1 MIDYNEFCQKDIT
14 LRDYQQLAKEEIF
27 NKWNCVDNILYQ
39 MPTGT
44 GKTRLFTSIIRDINV
59 WGLRHNI
66 NYRILIIAHRSEL
79 IEQSSR
85 SLDKYRIKHGVL
97 AGTMKDKRDLT
108 RAIQVAS
115 IQTITHPSNRCLIED
130 LQFDFII
137 IDEAHH
143 AVANSYQK
151 LWKFCPNS
159 KKLGVTATPWR
170 MNNSGFAQIF
180 DAYIPSMSIKEFIQ
194 KGWLS
199 AYQYYSIPSDSEIIE
214 SIESIREFDIEGD
227 YKSSVLTQVFDTSKI
242 RAQLY
247 NSYAKNAL
255 GKKGIIYSI
264 SREHSEHICS
274 QYRSH
279 NIAIENI
286 DSETPA
292 KTRENIIKAFRNGE
306 IDIIVNVDIFSE
318 GFDCP
323 DIEFIQLARP
333 TKSLVKYIQQV
344 GRGLRKNGNKRCVVL
359 DNVGMYSRFGLPDE
373 DRDWESFFY
382 GNNKDTSAQVT
393 HTRENLD
400 INNYVEKDMSEGN
413 ENMMLIQDVK
423 TTIPTSDS
431 FTISSIMEDDN
442 TMSAS
447 SLKTEA
453 PTNATQSSS
462 DKAINHF
469 HFSIL
474 SKPFNSAK
482 YAIEETEEGFY
493 IVNLRNKNR
502 MFLTKTKTFP
512 GGVIIVKKD
521 LAQNS
526 FSIIKALTSSTL
538 NSSSSRIIGTL
549 KKEGLLMR
557 FSALDRSTK
566 NITIKV

>member
-27 NKWNCVDNILYQ
+27 SKWNRVDNILYQ

-44 GKTRLFTSIIRDINV
+44 GKTRLFTSIIRDISI

-97 AGTMKDKRDLT
+97 AGTMKNKRDLT
-108 RAIQVAS
+108 QAIQVAS
-115 IQTITHPSNRCLIED
+115 IQTITHSANQCLIDD
-130 LQFDFII
+130 LKFDFII

-151 LWKFCPNS
+151 LWEYCPDA

-180 DAYIPSMSIKEFIQ
+180 DAYIPSMSIKDFIQ
-194 KGWLS
+194 KGWL
-199 AYQYYSIPSDSEIIE
+199 ATYQYYSIPTSSELVK

-227 YKSSVLTQVFDTSKI
+227 YKNSALVEVCDTSRI

-247 NSYAKNAL
+247 DSYEKNVL

-264 SREHSEHICS
+264 SREHSEHICL
-274 QYRSH
+274 QYRSRGV
-279 NIAIENI
+279 AIENI
-286 DSETPA
+286 DSKTPA
-292 KTRENIIKAFRNGE
+292 KLREKVIQAFRKGE

-344 GRGLRKNGNKRCVVL
+344 GRGLRKNGDKRCIIL

-373 DRDWESFFY
+373 ERDWESFFY
-382 GNNKDTSAQVT
+382 GEEKETSSTKGYSRNNGSL
-393 HTRENLD
+393 RE
-400 INNYVEKDMSEGN
+400 YVETDLSEGN
-413 ENMMLIQDVK
+413 EEMVLIQDLEIPKVVEEVVEETSTVIPVVPAEDVPTH
-423 TTIPTSDS
+423 TT
-431 FTISSIMEDDN
+431 DN
-442 TMSAS
+442 
-447 SLKTEA
+447 
-453 PTNATQSSS
+453 
-462 DKAINHF
+462 IY
-469 HFSIL
+469 HFSIK
-474 SKPFNSAK
+474 SKTFNSGK
-482 YAIEETEEGFY
+482 YFIEENENGFF
-493 IVNLRNKNR
+493 IVNARNQNK
-502 MFLTKTKTFP
+502 MLLTTMKTMR
-512 GGVIIVKKD
+512 GGVIIVKKEPTRK
-521 LAQNS
+521 S
-526 FSIIKALTSSTL
+526 FTIIKTL
-538 NSSSSRIIGTL
+538 SVATINSSISRIIGTL
-549 KKEGLLMR
+549 NKEGLLLK
-557 FSALDRSTK
+557 FTSFDKAKINET
-566 NITIKV
+566 ITI

>member
-27 NKWNCVDNILYQ
+27 GKWNCVDNILYQ

-44 GKTRLFTSIIRDINV
+44 GKTRLFTSIIRDISV

-85 SLDKYRIKHGVL
+85 SIDKYRIKHGVL

-108 RAIQVAS
+108 QAIQVAS
-115 IQTITHPSNRCLIED
+115 IQTITHPANQCLIDD
-130 LQFDFII
+130 LKFDFII

-151 LWKFCPNS
+151 LWDYCPDA

-170 MNNSGFAQIF
+170 MNNGGFAQIF
-180 DAYIPSMSIKEFIQ
+180 DAYIPSMSIKDFIQ
-194 KGWLS
+194 KGWL
-199 AYQYYSIPSDSEIIE
+199 ATYQYYSIPTSSELVK

-227 YKSSVLTQVFDTSKI
+227 YKNSALVEVCDTSKI

-247 NSYAKNAL
+247 DSYEKNVL

-264 SREHSEHICS
+264 SREHSEHICL
-274 QYRSH
+274 QYRSRGV
-279 NIAIENI
+279 AIENI
-286 DSETPA
+286 DSKTPA
-292 KTRENIIKAFRNGE
+292 KVREKVIQAFRNGE

-344 GRGLRKNGNKRCVVL
+344 GRGLRKNGDKKCIIL

-373 DRDWESFFY
+373 ERDWESFFY
-382 GNNKDTSAQVT
+382 GEEIETTSTKGYSRNNGSL
-393 HTRENLD
+393 RE
-400 INNYVEKDMSEGN
+400 YVETDLSEGN
-413 ENMMLIQDVK
+413 EEMILIQDLEMPKVVEEVVEE
-423 TTIPTSDS
+423 TSTVIPVIPTEDISTHTTD
-431 FTISSIMEDDN
+431 TIY
-442 TMSAS
+442 
-447 SLKTEA
+447 
-453 PTNATQSSS
+453 
-462 DKAINHF
+462 
-469 HFSIL
+469 HFSIK
-474 SKPFNSAK
+474 SKTFNSGK
-482 YAIEETEEGFY
+482 YFIEENENGFF
-493 IVNLRNKNR
+493 IVNARNQNK
-502 MFLTKTKTFP
+502 MLLSTMKTMR
-512 GGVIIVKKD
+512 GGVIIVKKEPSRK
-521 LAQNS
+521 S
-526 FSIIKALTSSTL
+526 FTIIKTL
-538 NSSSSRIIGTL
+538 SATTINSSMSRIVGTL
-549 KKEGLLMR
+549 SKEGLLLK
-557 FSALDRSTK
+557 FTAFDKTK
-566 NITIKV
+566 INITITI

>member
-14 LRDYQQLAKEEIF
+14 LRDYQQLAKEKIF
-27 NKWNCVDNILYQ
+27 GKWNCVNNILYQ

-66 NYRILIIAHRSEL
+66 NFRILIIAHRSEL

-108 RAIQVAS
+108 QAIQVAS
-115 IQTITHPSNRCLIED
+115 IQTITHSSNRCLIEE
-130 LQFDFII
+130 LKFDFII

-151 LWKFCPNS
+151 LWEFCPDS

-170 MNNSGFAQIF
+170 MNNSGFAKIF

-194 KGWLS
+194 KGWLA
-199 AYQYYSIPSDSEIIE
+199 AYQYYSIPNNSEIIK

-227 YKSSVLTQVFDTSKI
+227 YKSSALEAVFDTSKI

-247 NSYAKNAL
+247 DSYKKNAL

-264 SREHSEHICS
+264 SREHSEHICT
-274 QYRSH
+274 QYRSRDVK
-279 NIAIENI
+279 IENI
-286 DSETPA
+286 DSKTPA
-292 KTRENIIKAFRNGE
+292 KQRERVIKAFKDGN

-344 GRGLRKNGNKRCVVL
+344 GRGLRKNGNKRCVIL

-373 DRDWESFFY
+373 DRDWEAFFY
-382 GNNKDTSAQVT
+382 GNEKDSPQK
-393 HTRENLD
+393 HTRPNN
-400 INNYVEKDMSEGN
+400 INCLHESLEADLSEGD
-413 ENMMLIQDVK
+413 EAMVLIQDLE
-423 TTIPTSDS
+423 TTQVIEKPLAHAVQSDDTSN
-431 FTISSIMEDDN
+431 IDDN
-442 TMSAS
+442 NLDS
-447 SLKTEA
+447 
-453 PTNATQSSS
+453 
-462 DKAINHF
+462 HF
-469 HFSIL
+469 IIKSN
-474 SKPFNSAK
+474 SFNSGK
-482 YAIEETEEGFY
+482 YIIEENESGFY
-493 IVNLRNKNR
+493 IVNQRTSNR
-502 MFLTKTKTFP
+502 MLLTQMHTLR
-512 GGVIIVKKD
+512 GGIIIIRKEPDKRIFTIVKT
-521 LAQNS
+521 LS
-526 FSIIKALTSSTL
+526 TSTIHTTL
-538 NSSSSRIIGTL
+538 SRIVGTIR
-549 KKEGLLMR
+549 KEGLLLKFTAFDKSEVNM
-557 FSALDRSTK
+557 T
-566 NITIKV
+566 ITV

>member
-27 NKWNCVDNILYQ
+27 GKWNLVDNILYQ

-44 GKTRLFTSIIRDINV
+44 GKTRLFTSIIRDISI

-108 RAIQVAS
+108 QAIQVAS
-115 IQTITHPSNRCLIED
+115 IQTITHPANQCLIDD
-130 LQFDFII
+130 LKFDFII

-143 AVANSYQK
+143 AVAKSYQK
-151 LWKFCPNS
+151 LWEFCPDA

-180 DAYIPSMSIKEFIQ
+180 DAYIPSMSIKDFIQ
-194 KGWLS
+194 KGWL
-199 AYQYYSIPSDSEIIE
+199 ATYQYYSIPTSSELVK

-227 YKSSVLTQVFDTSKI
+227 YKNSALVKVCDTSKI

-247 NSYAKNAL
+247 DSYEKNVL

-264 SREHSEHICS
+264 SREHSEHICL
-274 QYRSH
+274 QYRSRGVT
-279 NIAIENI
+279 IENI
-286 DSETPA
+286 DSKTPA
-292 KTRENIIKAFRNGE
+292 KLREKVIQAFRNGD

-344 GRGLRKNGNKRCVVL
+344 GRGLRKNGDKKCIIL

-373 DRDWESFFY
+373 ERDWESFFY
-382 GNNKDTSAQVT
+382 GEEKETTSAKGYSRNNGSL
-393 HTRENLD
+393 RE
-400 INNYVEKDMSEGN
+400 YVETDLSEGN
-413 ENMMLIQDVK
+413 EEMILIQDLEMPKVVEEVVEETSTVIPVIPTEDIPTHTTDNIYQFSIK
-423 TTIPTSDS
+423 SKTFNSGKYFIEENENGFFIVNARNQNKMLLTTIK
-431 FTISSIMEDDN
+431 
-442 TMSAS
+442 TM
-447 SLKTEA
+447 
-453 PTNATQSSS
+453 
-462 DKAINHF
+462 
-469 HFSIL
+469 
-474 SKPFNSAK
+474 
-482 YAIEETEEGFY
+482 
-493 IVNLRNKNR
+493 R
-502 MFLTKTKTFP
+502 
-512 GGVIIVKKD
+512 GGIIIVKKEPSRK
-521 LAQNS
+521 S
-526 FSIIKALTSSTL
+526 FTIIKTL
-538 NSSSSRIIGTL
+538 SATTINSSMSRIVGTIN
-549 KKEGLLMR
+549 KEGLLLK
-557 FSALDRSTK
+557 FTSFDKAKINET
-566 NITIKV
+566 ITI

>member
-27 NKWNCVDNILYQ
+27 SKWNRVDNILYQ

-44 GKTRLFTSIIRDINV
+44 GKTRLFTSIIRDISI

-108 RAIQVAS
+108 QAIQVAS
-115 IQTITHPSNRCLIED
+115 IQTITHPANQCLIDD
-130 LQFDFII
+130 LKFDFII

-151 LWKFCPNS
+151 LWEYCPDA

-180 DAYIPSMSIKEFIQ
+180 DAYIPSMSIKDFIQ
-194 KGWLS
+194 KGWL
-199 AYQYYSIPSDSEIIE
+199 ATYQYYSIPTSSELVK

-227 YKSSVLTQVFDTSKI
+227 YKNSALVEVCDTSKI

-247 NSYAKNAL
+247 DSYEKNVL

-264 SREHSEHICS
+264 SREHSEHICL
-274 QYRSH
+274 QYRSRGV
-279 NIAIENI
+279 AIENI
-286 DSETPA
+286 DSKTPA
-292 KTRENIIKAFRNGE
+292 KVREKVIQAFRNGE

-344 GRGLRKNGNKRCVVL
+344 GRGLRKNGDKKCIIL
-359 DNVGMYSRFGLPDE
+359 DNVGMYSQFGLPDE
-373 DRDWESFFY
+373 ERDWESFFY
-382 GNNKDTSAQVT
+382 GEEKETSSTKGYSRNNGSL
-393 HTRENLD
+393 RE
-400 INNYVEKDMSEGN
+400 YVETDLSEGN
-413 ENMMLIQDVK
+413 EEMILIQDLEMPKIVDEIVEDTSTK
-423 TTIPTSDS
+423 IQVVENEDIPSC
-431 FTISSIMEDDN
+431 E
-442 TMSAS
+442 
-447 SLKTEA
+447 
-453 PTNATQSSS
+453 TNNRHS
-462 DKAINHF
+462 
-469 HFSIL
+469 FSIK
-474 SKPFNSAK
+474 SKSFCSGK
-482 YAIEETEEGFY
+482 YFIEENENGFFV
-493 IVNLRNKNR
+493 VNARNQNR
-502 MFLTKTKTFP
+502 MFLTTMKTMRGVVVIVIKETAKKSFTIIKTLSTKTLHSSMSYIV
-512 GGVIIVKKD
+512 GV
-521 LAQNS
+521 L
-526 FSIIKALTSSTL
+526 
-538 NSSSSRIIGTL
+538 R
-549 KKEGLLMR
+549 KEGLLLK
-557 FSALDRSTK
+557 FTSFDK
-566 NITIKV
+566 KTINETVTV

>member
-1 MIDYNEFCQKDIT
+1 MIDYKEFCQKDVT

-27 NKWNCVDNILYQ
+27 GKWNLVDNILYQ

-44 GKTRLFTSIIRDINV
+44 GKTRLFTSIIRDIST

-97 AGTMKDKRDLT
+97 AGTMKDMRDLT
-108 RAIQVAS
+108 QAIQVAS
-115 IQTITHPSNRCLIED
+115 IQTITHPANQCMIDD
-130 LQFDFII
+130 LKFDFII

-143 AVANSYQK
+143 AVAHSYQK
-151 LWKFCPNS
+151 LWEYCPDA

-180 DAYIPSMSIKEFIQ
+180 DAYIPSMSIKDFIQ
-194 KGWLS
+194 KGWL
-199 AYQYYSIPSDSEIIE
+199 ATYQYYSIPISSELVK

-227 YKSSVLTQVFDTSKI
+227 YKNSALVEVCDTSKI

-247 NSYAKNAL
+247 DSYEKNVL

-274 QYRSH
+274 QYRSRGV
-279 NIAIENI
+279 AIENI
-286 DSETPA
+286 DSKTPA
-292 KTRENIIKAFRNGE
+292 KVRETVIKAFKNGD

-344 GRGLRKNGNKRCVVL
+344 GRGLRKNGDKRCIIL

-373 DRDWESFFY
+373 ERDWESFFY
-382 GNNKDTSAQVT
+382 GEEKENISNKGYSRNNGSI
-393 HTRENLD
+393 RE
-400 INNYVEKDMSEGN
+400 YVETDLSEGN
-413 ENMMLIQDVK
+413 EEMILIQDLE
-423 TTIPTSDS
+423 IPKIVDEIVEDTS
-431 FTISSIMEDDN
+431 TKIQVVENEDIPSD
-442 TMSAS
+442 
-447 SLKTEA
+447 E
-453 PTNATQSSS
+453 TNNIHS
-462 DKAINHF
+462 
-469 HFSIL
+469 FSIK
-474 SKPFNSAK
+474 SKSFCSGK
-482 YAIEETEEGFY
+482 YFIEENEEGFF
-493 IVNLRNKNR
+493 IVNVRNKNR
-502 MFLTKTKTFP
+502 MLLTTMNTMR
-512 GGVIIVKKD
+512 GGVIIVTKEPARK
-521 LAQNS
+521 S
-526 FSIIKALTSSTL
+526 FTIIKTL
-538 NSSSSRIIGTL
+538 SPATINSSISRIVGTIN
-549 KKEGLLMR
+549 KEGLLLK
-557 FSALDRSTK
+557 FTAFDKTK
-566 NITIKV
+566 INETITI

>member
-27 NKWNCVDNILYQ
+27 SKWNRVDNILYQ

-44 GKTRLFTSIIRDINV
+44 GKTRLFTSIIRDISI

-108 RAIQVAS
+108 QAIQVAS
-115 IQTITHPSNRCLIED
+115 IQTITHPANQCLIDD
-130 LQFDFII
+130 LKFDFII

-151 LWKFCPNS
+151 LWEYCPDA

-180 DAYIPSMSIKEFIQ
+180 DAYIPSMSIKDFIQ
-194 KGWLS
+194 KGWL
-199 AYQYYSIPSDSEIIE
+199 ATYQYYSIPTSSELVK

-227 YKSSVLTQVFDTSKI
+227 YKNSALVEVCDTSRI

-247 NSYAKNAL
+247 DSYEKNVL

-264 SREHSEHICS
+264 SREHSEHICL
-274 QYRSH
+274 QYRSRGVT
-279 NIAIENI
+279 IENI
-286 DSETPA
+286 DSKTPA
-292 KTRENIIKAFRNGE
+292 KVREKVIQAFRNGE

-344 GRGLRKNGNKRCVVL
+344 GRGLRKNGDKKCIIL

-373 DRDWESFFY
+373 ERDWESFFY
-382 GNNKDTSAQVT
+382 GEEIETTSTKGYSRNNGSL
-393 HTRENLD
+393 RE
-400 INNYVEKDMSEGN
+400 YVETDLSEGN
-413 ENMMLIQDVK
+413 EEMILIQDLEMPKVVEEVVEE
-423 TTIPTSDS
+423 TSTVIPVIPTED
-431 FTISSIMEDDN
+431 ISTHTTDN
-442 TMSAS
+442 
-447 SLKTEA
+447 
-453 PTNATQSSS
+453 
-462 DKAINHF
+462 IY
-469 HFSIL
+469 HFSIK
-474 SKPFNSAK
+474 SKTFNSGK
-482 YAIEETEEGFY
+482 YFIEENENGFF
-493 IVNLRNKNR
+493 IVNARNQNK
-502 MFLTKTKTFP
+502 MLLTTMKTMR
-512 GGVIIVKKD
+512 GGVIIVKKEP
-521 LAQNS
+521 ASKS
-526 FSIIKALTSSTL
+526 FTIIKTLSTKTLHSSMSYIVGVL
-538 NSSSSRIIGTL
+538 R
-549 KKEGLLMR
+549 KEGLLLK
-557 FSALDRSTK
+557 FTSFDKKKINETV
-566 NITIKV
+566 TI

>member
-27 NKWNCVDNILYQ
+27 SKWNRVDNILYQ

-44 GKTRLFTSIIRDINV
+44 GKTRLFTSIIRDISI

-97 AGTMKDKRDLT
+97 SGTMKDKRDLT
-108 RAIQVAS
+108 QAIQVAS
-115 IQTITHPSNRCLIED
+115 IQTITHPANQCLIDD
-130 LQFDFII
+130 LKFDFII

-151 LWKFCPNS
+151 LWEYCPDA

-180 DAYIPSMSIKEFIQ
+180 DAYIPSMSIKDFIQ
-194 KGWLS
+194 KGWL
-199 AYQYYSIPSDSEIIE
+199 ATYQYYSIPTSSELVK

-227 YKSSVLTQVFDTSKI
+227 YKNSALVEVCDTSKI
-242 RAQLY
+242 RTQLY
-247 NSYAKNAL
+247 DSYEKNVL

-264 SREHSEHICS
+264 SREHSEHICL
-274 QYRSH
+274 QYRSRGV
-279 NIAIENI
+279 AIENI
-286 DSETPA
+286 DSKTPA
-292 KTRENIIKAFRNGE
+292 KLREKVIQAFRNGD

-344 GRGLRKNGNKRCVVL
+344 GRGLRKNGDKKCIIL

-373 DRDWESFFY
+373 ERDWESFFY
-382 GNNKDTSAQVT
+382 GEEKETTSAKGYSRNNGSL
-393 HTRENLD
+393 RE
-400 INNYVEKDMSEGN
+400 YVETDLSEGN
-413 ENMMLIQDVK
+413 EEMILIQDLEMPKVVEEVVEETSTVIPVIPTEDIHTHMPDNIYYFSIK
-423 TTIPTSDS
+423 SKTFNSGKYFIEENENGFFIVNARNQNRMLLTTIK
-431 FTISSIMEDDN
+431 
-442 TMSAS
+442 TM
-447 SLKTEA
+447 
-453 PTNATQSSS
+453 
-462 DKAINHF
+462 
-469 HFSIL
+469 
-474 SKPFNSAK
+474 
-482 YAIEETEEGFY
+482 
-493 IVNLRNKNR
+493 R
-502 MFLTKTKTFP
+502 
-512 GGVIIVKKD
+512 GGVIIVKKEPSRK
-521 LAQNS
+521 S
-526 FSIIKALTSSTL
+526 FTIIKTL
-538 NSSSSRIIGTL
+538 SATTINSYMSRIVGTI
-549 KKEGLLMR
+549 KKEGLLLKFTAFDKSR
-557 FSALDRSTK
+557 INET
-566 NITIKV
+566 ITI

>member
-14 LRDYQQLAKEEIF
+14 LRDYQQLAKEKIF
-27 NKWNCVDNILYQ
+27 SKWNCVDNILYQ

-79 IEQSSR
+79 IEQSSH
-85 SLDKYRIKHGVL
+85 SLDKYHIKHGVL

-108 RAIQVAS
+108 QAIQVAS
-115 IQTITHPSNRCLIED
+115 IQTIIHPSNRCLIEG

-194 KGWLS
+194 KGWLA
-199 AYQYYSIPSDSEIIE
+199 AYQYYSIPSDSEIIK
-214 SIESIREFDIEGD
+214 SIESIRDFDIEGD

-292 KTRENIIKAFRNGE
+292 KTRENIIKAFKNGE

-344 GRGLRKNGNKRCVVL
+344 GRGLRKNGNKRCVIL

-373 DRDWESFFY
+373 ERDWESFFY
-382 GNNKDTSAQVT
+382 GNKIEHSIERIDSRNN
-393 HTRENLD
+393 RNLKEYQNTD
-400 INNYVEKDMSEGN
+400 LSEGN
-413 ENMMLIQDVK
+413 EEMILIQNLNSLQTPELKDFTQTVPEE
-423 TTIPTSDS
+423 TTYIPPKDEKYHFIITSKRFYS
-431 FTISSIMEDDN
+431 GRYI
-442 TMSAS
+442 
-447 SLKTEA
+447 
-453 PTNATQSSS
+453 
-462 DKAINHF
+462 
-469 HFSIL
+469 
-474 SKPFNSAK
+474 
-482 YAIEETEEGFY
+482 IEENEEGFF
-493 IVNLRNKNR
+493 IVNTRTLNK
-502 MFLTKTKTFP
+502 MLLIKMKTMH
-512 GGVIIVKKD
+512 GGVIIVSKEPNKK
-521 LAQNS
+521 S
-526 FSIIKALTSSTL
+526 FTVIKTLSISTL
-538 NSSSSRIIGTL
+538 HTAVSQIVGTL
-549 KKEGLLMR
+549 HKDGLLLR
-557 FSALDRSTK
+557 FTSFDKSQINVTV
-566 NITIKV
+566 TV

>member
-27 NKWNCVDNILYQ
+27 SKWNSVDNILYQ

-44 GKTRLFTSIIRDINV
+44 GKTRLFTSIIRDISI

-108 RAIQVAS
+108 QAIQVAS
-115 IQTITHPSNRCLIED
+115 IQTITHPANQCLIDD
-130 LQFDFII
+130 LKFDFII

-151 LWKFCPNS
+151 LWEYCPDA

-180 DAYIPSMSIKEFIQ
+180 DAYIPSMSIKDFIQ
-194 KGWLS
+194 KGWL
-199 AYQYYSIPSDSEIIE
+199 ATYQYYSIPTSSELVK

-227 YKSSVLTQVFDTSKI
+227 YKNSALVEVCDTSRI

-247 NSYAKNAL
+247 DSYEKNVL

-264 SREHSEHICS
+264 SREHSEHICL
-274 QYRSH
+274 QYRSRGV
-279 NIAIENI
+279 AIENI
-286 DSETPA
+286 DSKTPA
-292 KTRENIIKAFRNGE
+292 KVREKVIQAFRNGE

-344 GRGLRKNGNKRCVVL
+344 GRGLRKNGDKKCIIL

-373 DRDWESFFY
+373 ERDWESFFY
-382 GNNKDTSAQVT
+382 GEEKESTSTKGYSRNNGSL
-393 HTRENLD
+393 RE
-400 INNYVEKDMSEGN
+400 YVETDLSEGN
-413 ENMMLIQDVK
+413 EEMILIQDLEVPK
-423 TTIPTSDS
+423 VVEDVAEEVSTEISVVSTEDVPTHTTDI
-431 FTISSIMEDDN
+431 IY
-442 TMSAS
+442 
-447 SLKTEA
+447 
-453 PTNATQSSS
+453 
-462 DKAINHF
+462 
-469 HFSIL
+469 HFSIK
-474 SKPFNSAK
+474 SKTFNSGK
-482 YAIEETEEGFY
+482 YFIEENENGFF
-493 IVNLRNKNR
+493 IVNARNQNK
-502 MFLTKTKTFP
+502 MLLTTMKTMR
-512 GGVIIVKKD
+512 GGVIIVKKEP
-521 LAQNS
+521 ASKS
-526 FSIIKALTSSTL
+526 FTIIKTLSAKTIYSSK
-538 NSSSSRIIGTL
+538 SRIIGTL
-549 KKEGLLMR
+549 HKEGLLIR
-557 FSALDRSTK
+557 FTALGKSET
-566 NITIKV
+566 NVTINV

>member
-27 NKWNCVDNILYQ
+27 SKWNRVDNILYQ

-44 GKTRLFTSIIRDINV
+44 GKTRLFTSIIRDISI

-108 RAIQVAS
+108 QAIQVAS
-115 IQTITHPSNRCLIED
+115 IQTITHPANQCLIDD
-130 LQFDFII
+130 LKFDFII

-151 LWKFCPNS
+151 LWEYCPDA

-180 DAYIPSMSIKEFIQ
+180 DAYIPSMSIKDFIQ
-194 KGWLS
+194 KGWL
-199 AYQYYSIPSDSEIIE
+199 ATYQYYSIPTSSELVK

-227 YKSSVLTQVFDTSKI
+227 YKNSALVEVCDTSKI

-247 NSYAKNAL
+247 DSYEKNVL

-264 SREHSEHICS
+264 SREHSEHICL
-274 QYRSH
+274 QYRSRGV
-279 NIAIENI
+279 AIENI
-286 DSETPA
+286 DSKTPA
-292 KTRENIIKAFRNGE
+292 KVREKVIQAFRNGE

-344 GRGLRKNGNKRCVVL
+344 GRGLRKNGDKKCIIL

-373 DRDWESFFY
+373 ERDWESFFY
-382 GNNKDTSAQVT
+382 GEEKETTSTKGYSRNNGSL
-393 HTRENLD
+393 RE
-400 INNYVEKDMSEGN
+400 YVETDLSEGN
-413 ENMMLIQDVK
+413 EEMILIQDLEIPKVVEEVVEETSTVIPVIPTEDIPTHTTDNIYQFSIK
-423 TTIPTSDS
+423 SKTFNSGKYFIEENENGFFIVNARNRNKMLLTTIK
-431 FTISSIMEDDN
+431 
-442 TMSAS
+442 TM
-447 SLKTEA
+447 
-453 PTNATQSSS
+453 
-462 DKAINHF
+462 
-469 HFSIL
+469 
-474 SKPFNSAK
+474 
-482 YAIEETEEGFY
+482 
-493 IVNLRNKNR
+493 R
-502 MFLTKTKTFP
+502 
-512 GGVIIVKKD
+512 GGIIIVKKEPSRK
-521 LAQNS
+521 S
-526 FSIIKALTSSTL
+526 FTIIKTL
-538 NSSSSRIIGTL
+538 SATTINSSMSRIVGTIN
-549 KKEGLLMR
+549 KEGLLLK
-557 FSALDRSTK
+557 FTSFDKAKINET
-566 NITIKV
+566 ITI

>member
-27 NKWNCVDNILYQ
+27 GKWNLVDNILYQ

-44 GKTRLFTSIIRDINV
+44 GKTRLFTSIIRDISI

-108 RAIQVAS
+108 QAIQVAS
-115 IQTITHPSNRCLIED
+115 IQTITHPANQCMIDD
-130 LQFDFII
+130 LKFDFII

-151 LWKFCPNS
+151 LWEYCPDA

-170 MNNSGFAQIF
+170 MNNSGFVQIF
-180 DAYIPSMSIKEFIQ
+180 DAYIPSMSIKNFIQ
-194 KGWLS
+194 KGWL
-199 AYQYYSIPSDSEIIE
+199 ATYQYYSIPTSSELVK

-227 YKSSVLTQVFDTSKI
+227 YKNSALVEVCDTSKI

-247 NSYAKNAL
+247 DSYEKNVL

-264 SREHSEHICS
+264 SREHSEHICL
-274 QYRSH
+274 QYRSRGV
-279 NIAIENI
+279 AIENI
-286 DSETPA
+286 DSKTPA
-292 KTRENIIKAFRNGE
+292 KVREKVIQAFRNGE

-344 GRGLRKNGNKRCVVL
+344 GRGLRKNGDKKCIIL

-373 DRDWESFFY
+373 ERDWESFFY
-382 GNNKDTSAQVT
+382 GEEKETTSTKGYSRNNGSL
-393 HTRENLD
+393 RE
-400 INNYVEKDMSEGN
+400 YVETDLSEGN
-413 ENMMLIQDVK
+413 EEMILIQDLEMPKVVEEVVEE
-423 TTIPTSDS
+423 TSTVIPVIPTED
-431 FTISSIMEDDN
+431 ISTHKPDIIS
-442 TMSAS
+442 
-447 SLKTEA
+447 
-453 PTNATQSSS
+453 
-462 DKAINHF
+462 
-469 HFSIL
+469 HFSIK
-474 SKPFNSAK
+474 SKPFNSGK
-482 YAIEETEEGFY
+482 YFIEENENGFF
-493 IVNLRNKNR
+493 IVNARNQNR
-502 MFLTKTKTFP
+502 MPLTTMKTMR
-512 GGVIIVKKD
+512 GGIIIVKKEPSRK
-521 LAQNS
+521 S
-526 FSIIKALTSSTL
+526 FTIIKTL
-538 NSSSSRIIGTL
+538 SATTINSSMSRIVGTIN
-549 KKEGLLMR
+549 KEGLLLK
-557 FSALDRSTK
+557 FTSFDKAKINET
-566 NITIKV
+566 ITI

>member
-27 NKWNCVDNILYQ
+27 GKWNCVDNILYQ

-44 GKTRLFTSIIRDINV
+44 GKTRLFTSIIRDISV

-108 RAIQVAS
+108 QAIQVAS

-151 LWKFCPNS
+151 LWEFCPDS

-170 MNNSGFAQIF
+170 MNNSGFAKIF
-180 DAYIPSMSIKEFIQ
+180 DAYIPSMSIKEFIH
-194 KGWLS
+194 KGWLA
-199 AYQYYSIPSDSEIIE
+199 AYQYYSIPNNSEIIK

-227 YKSSVLTQVFDTSKI
+227 YKSSALIEVFDTSKI

-247 NSYAKNAL
+247 DSYAKNAL

-264 SREHSEHICS
+264 SREHSEHICA
-274 QYRSH
+274 QYRIR
-279 NIAIENI
+279 NVKIENI
-286 DSETPA
+286 DSKTPA
-292 KTRENIIKAFRNGE
+292 KQRESVIKAFKDGD

-344 GRGLRKNGNKRCVVL
+344 GRGLRKNGDKRCVIL
-359 DNVGMYSRFGLPDE
+359 DNVGMYARFGLPDE
-373 DRDWESFFY
+373 DRDWKSFFY
-382 GNNKDTSAQVT
+382 GNEKEYASE
-393 HTRENLD
+393 HTRSYNRSCLREYSEVDL
-400 INNYVEKDMSEGN
+400 SEGD
-413 ENMMLIQDVK
+413 ETMVLIQDLETPQVVEE
-423 TTIPTSDS
+423 PTLQ
-431 FTISSIMEDDN
+431 IMPLDN
-442 TMSAS
+442 TSN
-447 SLKTEA
+447 LDNGNQERHF
-453 PTNATQSSS
+453 
-462 DKAINHF
+462 AIR
-469 HFSIL
+469 
-474 SKPFNSAK
+474 SKSFNSGK
-482 YAIEETEEGFY
+482 YVIEENETGFY
-493 IVNLRNKNR
+493 IVNNRTSNR
-502 MFLTKTKTFP
+502 MLLTKIQTIRGGAIIITREPDKKTFT
-512 GGVIIVKKD
+512 
-521 LAQNS
+521 
-526 FSIIKALTSSTL
+526 IIKTLSTQTLHSAL
-538 NSSSSRIIGTL
+538 SRIVGTI
-549 KKEGLLMR
+549 KKEGLLLKFTAFDKSEVNM
-557 FSALDRSTK
+557 T
-566 NITIKV
+566 ITV

>member
-1 MIDYNEFCQKDIT
+1 MMDYNEFCQKDIT

-27 NKWNCVDNILYQ
+27 SKWNLVDNILYQ

-44 GKTRLFTSIIRDINV
+44 GKTRLFTSIIRDINI
-59 WGLRHNI
+59 WGLRHDI

-108 RAIQVAS
+108 QAIQVAS
-115 IQTITHPSNRCLIED
+115 IQTITHPANQCLIDD
-130 LQFDFII
+130 LKFDFII

-151 LWKFCPNS
+151 LWDYCPDA

-180 DAYIPSMSIKEFIQ
+180 DAYIPSMSIKDFIQ
-194 KGWLS
+194 KGWL
-199 AYQYYSIPSDSEIIE
+199 ATYQYYSIPVSSELVK

-227 YKSSVLTQVFDTSKI
+227 YKNSALVEVCDTSKI

-247 NSYAKNAL
+247 DSYEKNVL

-264 SREHSEHICS
+264 SREHSEHICL
-274 QYRSH
+274 QYRSRGVT
-279 NIAIENI
+279 IENI
-286 DSETPA
+286 DSKTPA
-292 KTRENIIKAFRNGE
+292 KIREKVIQAFRDGE

-344 GRGLRKNGNKRCVVL
+344 GRGLRKNGDKKCIIL

-373 DRDWESFFY
+373 ERDWESFFY
-382 GNNKDTSAQVT
+382 GEEKETTSTKGYSRNNGSL
-393 HTRENLD
+393 RE
-400 INNYVEKDMSEGN
+400 YVETDLSEGN
-413 ENMMLIQDVK
+413 EEMILIQDLEIPNVVEEVVTETSVVIPVIPTEDITTHTTDNIYRFSIK
-423 TTIPTSDS
+423 SKTFNSGKYFIEENENGFFIVNARNHNRMLLTTIK
-431 FTISSIMEDDN
+431 
-442 TMSAS
+442 TM
-447 SLKTEA
+447 
-453 PTNATQSSS
+453 
-462 DKAINHF
+462 
-469 HFSIL
+469 
-474 SKPFNSAK
+474 
-482 YAIEETEEGFY
+482 
-493 IVNLRNKNR
+493 R
-502 MFLTKTKTFP
+502 
-512 GGVIIVKKD
+512 GGVIIVKKEPSRK
-521 LAQNS
+521 S
-526 FSIIKALTSSTL
+526 FTIIKTLSATTINSSMSRIVGTL
-538 NSSSSRIIGTL
+538 N
-549 KKEGLLMR
+549 KEGLLLK
-557 FSALDRSTK
+557 FTSFDKAKINET
-566 NITIKV
+566 ITI

>member
-27 NKWNCVDNILYQ
+27 GKWNCVDNILYQ

-44 GKTRLFTSIIRDINV
+44 GKTRLFTSIIRDISV

-108 RAIQVAS
+108 QAIQVAS

-151 LWKFCPNS
+151 LWEFCPDS

-170 MNNSGFAQIF
+170 MNNSGFAKIF
-180 DAYIPSMSIKEFIQ
+180 DAYIPSMSIKEFIH
-194 KGWLS
+194 KGWLA
-199 AYQYYSIPSDSEIIE
+199 AYQYYSIPNNSEIIK

-227 YKSSVLTQVFDTSKI
+227 YKSSALIEVFDTSKI

-247 NSYAKNAL
+247 DSYAKNAL

-264 SREHSEHICS
+264 SREHSEHICA
-274 QYRSH
+274 QYRSRYVK
-279 NIAIENI
+279 IENI
-286 DSETPA
+286 DSKTPA
-292 KTRENIIKAFRNGE
+292 KQRENVIKAFKNGD

-344 GRGLRKNGNKRCVVL
+344 GRGLRKNGDKRCVIL
-359 DNVGMYSRFGLPDE
+359 DNVGMYARFGLPDE
-373 DRDWESFFY
+373 DRDWGSFFY
-382 GNNKDTSAQVT
+382 GNEKEYASE
-393 HTRENLD
+393 HTRSYNRSCLRDYSEVDL
-400 INNYVEKDMSEGN
+400 SEGD
-413 ENMMLIQDVK
+413 EAMVLIQDLEPPQVVEE
-423 TTIPTSDS
+423 PTLQ
-431 FTISSIMEDDN
+431 IMPLDN
-442 TMSAS
+442 TSN
-447 SLKTEA
+447 LDNGNQERHF
-453 PTNATQSSS
+453 
-462 DKAINHF
+462 AIR
-469 HFSIL
+469 
-474 SKPFNSAK
+474 SKSFNSGK
-482 YAIEETEEGFY
+482 YIIEENESGFY
-493 IVNLRNKNR
+493 IVNNRTSNR
-502 MFLTKTKTFP
+502 MLLTKMQTLRGGTIIINRETDKKTFT
-512 GGVIIVKKD
+512 
-521 LAQNS
+521 
-526 FSIIKALTSSTL
+526 IIKTLSTQTL
-538 NSSSSRIIGTL
+538 HTGLSRIVGTIR
-549 KKEGLLMR
+549 KEGLLLK
-557 FSALDRSTK
+557 FTAFDKTK
-566 NITIKV
+566 INITITV

>member
-27 NKWNCVDNILYQ
+27 SKWNRVDNILYQ

-44 GKTRLFTSIIRDINV
+44 GKTRLFTSIIRDISI

-108 RAIQVAS
+108 QAIQVAS
-115 IQTITHPSNRCLIED
+115 IQTITHPANQCLIDD
-130 LQFDFII
+130 LKFDFII

-151 LWKFCPNS
+151 LWEYCPNA

-180 DAYIPSMSIKEFIQ
+180 DAYIPSMSIKDFIQ
-194 KGWLS
+194 KGWL
-199 AYQYYSIPSDSEIIE
+199 ATYQYYSIPTSSELVK

-227 YKSSVLTQVFDTSKI
+227 YKNSALVEVCDTSKI

-247 NSYAKNAL
+247 DSYEKNVL

-264 SREHSEHICS
+264 SREHSEHICL
-274 QYRSH
+274 QYRSRGV
-279 NIAIENI
+279 AIENI
-286 DSETPA
+286 DSKTPA
-292 KTRENIIKAFRNGE
+292 KVREKVIQAFRNGE

-344 GRGLRKNGNKRCVVL
+344 GRGLRKNGDKKCIIL

-373 DRDWESFFY
+373 ERDWESFFY
-382 GNNKDTSAQVT
+382 GEEKETTSTKGYSRNNGCL
-393 HTRENLD
+393 RE
-400 INNYVEKDMSEGN
+400 YVETDLSEGN
-413 ENMMLIQDVK
+413 EEMILLQDLEVPK
-423 TTIPTSDS
+423 VVEDVAEEVSTEIAVVSTEDVPTHTTDI
-431 FTISSIMEDDN
+431 IY
-442 TMSAS
+442 
-447 SLKTEA
+447 
-453 PTNATQSSS
+453 
-462 DKAINHF
+462 
-469 HFSIL
+469 HFSIK
-474 SKPFNSAK
+474 SKTFNSGK
-482 YAIEETEEGFY
+482 YFIEENENGFF
-493 IVNLRNKNR
+493 IVNARNQNK
-502 MFLTKTKTFP
+502 MLLTTMKTMR
-512 GGVIIVKKD
+512 GGVIIVKKEP
-521 LAQNS
+521 S
-526 FSIIKALTSSTL
+526 RKTFTIIKTLSATTINSSMSRIVGTL
-538 NSSSSRIIGTL
+538 N
-549 KKEGLLMR
+549 KEGLLLKYTS
-557 FSALDRSTK
+557 FDKSKINET
-566 NITIKV
+566 ITI

>member
-14 LRDYQQLAKEEIF
+14 LRDYQQLAKEKIF
-27 NKWNCVDNILYQ
+27 SKWNCVDNILYQ

-85 SLDKYRIKHGVL
+85 SLDKYHIKHGVL

-108 RAIQVAS
+108 QAIQVAS
-115 IQTITHPSNRCLIED
+115 IQTIIHPSNRCLIEG

-194 KGWLS
+194 KGWLA
-199 AYQYYSIPSDSEIIE
+199 AYQYYSIPSDSEIIK
-214 SIESIREFDIEGD
+214 SIESIRDFDIEGD

-292 KTRENIIKAFRNGE
+292 KTRENIIKAFKNGE
-306 IDIIVNVDIFSE
+306 IDIIINVDIFSE

-344 GRGLRKNGNKRCVVL
+344 GRGLRKNGNKRCVIL

-373 DRDWESFFY
+373 ERDWESFFY
-382 GNNKDTSAQVT
+382 GNKIEHSIEKIDSRNNW
-393 HTRENLD
+393 NLKEYQNTD
-400 INNYVEKDMSEGN
+400 LTEGN
-413 ENMMLIQDVK
+413 EEMILIQNLNSLQTPELKDFTQTVPEE
-423 TTIPTSDS
+423 TTYIPPKDEKYHFIITSKRFYS
-431 FTISSIMEDDN
+431 G
-442 TMSAS
+442 
-447 SLKTEA
+447 
-453 PTNATQSSS
+453 
-462 DKAINHF
+462 
-469 HFSIL
+469 
-474 SKPFNSAK
+474 K
-482 YAIEETEEGFY
+482 YIIEENEEGFF
-493 IVNLRNKNR
+493 IVNTRTLNK
-502 MFLTKTKTFP
+502 MLLIKMKTMH
-512 GGVIIVKKD
+512 GGVIIVSKEPNKK
-521 LAQNS
+521 S
-526 FSIIKALTSSTL
+526 FTVIKTLSISTL
-538 NSSSSRIIGTL
+538 HTAVSQIVGTL
-549 KKEGLLMR
+549 HKDGLLLR
-557 FSALDRSTK
+557 FTSFDKSQINVTV
-566 NITIKV
+566 TV

>member
-27 NKWNCVDNILYQ
+27 SKWNRVDNILYQ

-44 GKTRLFTSIIRDINV
+44 GKTRLFTSIIRDISI

-108 RAIQVAS
+108 QAIQVAS
-115 IQTITHPSNRCLIED
+115 IQTITHLANQCLIDD
-130 LQFDFII
+130 LKFDFII

-151 LWKFCPNS
+151 LWEYCPDA

-180 DAYIPSMSIKEFIQ
+180 DAYIPSMSIKDFIQ
-194 KGWLS
+194 KGWL
-199 AYQYYSIPSDSEIIE
+199 ATYQYYSITTSSELVK

-227 YKSSVLTQVFDTSKI
+227 YKNSALVEVCDTSKI

-247 NSYAKNAL
+247 DSYEKNVL

-264 SREHSEHICS
+264 SREHSEHICL
-274 QYRSH
+274 QYRSRGV
-279 NIAIENI
+279 AIENI
-286 DSETPA
+286 DSKTPA
-292 KTRENIIKAFRNGE
+292 KVREKVIQAFRNGE

-344 GRGLRKNGNKRCVVL
+344 GRGLRKNGDKKCIIL

-373 DRDWESFFY
+373 ERDWESFFY
-382 GNNKDTSAQVT
+382 GEEKESTSTKGYSRNNGSL
-393 HTRENLD
+393 RE
-400 INNYVEKDMSEGN
+400 YVETDLSEGN
-413 ENMMLIQDVK
+413 EEMILIQDLEMPKVVEEVVEE
-423 TTIPTSDS
+423 TSTVIPVIPT
-431 FTISSIMEDDN
+431 EDIPTHTTDN
-442 TMSAS
+442 
-447 SLKTEA
+447 
-453 PTNATQSSS
+453 
-462 DKAINHF
+462 IY
-469 HFSIL
+469 HFSIK
-474 SKPFNSAK
+474 SKTFNSGK
-482 YAIEETEEGFY
+482 YFIEENENGFF
-493 IVNLRNKNR
+493 IVNARNQNK
-502 MFLTKTKTFP
+502 MLLSTMKTMR
-512 GGVIIVKKD
+512 GGVIIVKKEPSRK
-521 LAQNS
+521 S
-526 FSIIKALTSSTL
+526 FTIIKTL
-538 NSSSSRIIGTL
+538 SATNINSSMSRIIGTIN
-549 KKEGLLMR
+549 KEGLLLK
-557 FSALDRSTK
+557 FTAFDKTK
-566 NITIKV
+566 YNVNITI